1 MWKCREEGKCV
12 ENGNWSGRRRAR
24 RWFHFLIS
32 SFPLISFL
40 AGCDRG
46 IADPAGT
53 VRLSVWSMW
62 TGGEEEN
69 FKRVLARY
77 HALHPNVIL
86 ENLGAV
92 RDDTKTVRAI
102 VAGVPP
108 DLFTLA
114 DSLYLGPLAANGAVY
129 ALDDWFRGAGLREKD
144 FVEASLYQCR
154 YRGRLFAMPYLIDAQ
169 ALLWNKKAFRRAGL
183 DPEKPP
189 GTLEELERY
198 AVALTKHDSAGN
210 MTQLGLAPVNHKTFS
225 AGDIYLFFKLF
236 GGRLYDPAANRLTA
250 DDPANIAALK
260 WYAGLVNSM
269 GGGRQVNAFAA
280 GFGQA
285 QGGNNP
291 FFMGKAAM
299 MINGEWT
306 PYWAHRYAPGL
317 EYGVAPIPP
326 PANKPERART
336 TWFGGNM
343 FCIPKGSR
351 HPKEAW
357 ELLVWMQSD
366 EAQILFAEAMNNVPN
381 RISALRSKELRQG
394 APYKPLFA
402 KFLDLADSPNG
413 GAFPAVPVAN
423 LYANEIVNAL
433 DLVLDGQKSPESALR
448 DVRERVQKELSRY

>member
-1 MWKCREEGKCV
+1 MVGMGVSKCGEMAKLAT
-12 ENGNWSGRRRAR
+12 RRRLLTCC
-24 RWFHFLIS
+24 HFLIS
-32 SFPLISFL
+32 SFPLLPFL
-40 AGCDRG
+40 FGCGRG

-53 VRLSVWSMW
+53 VRLSLWSMW
-62 TGGEEEN
+62 TGAEEEN

-77 HALHPNVIL
+77 HELHANIIV

-108 DLFTLA
+108 DLFTLY
-114 DSLYLGPLAANGAVY
+114 DSLYLGPMAANEAVY
-129 ALDDWFRGAGLREKD
+129 ALDDWFHGAGLQEKD
-144 FVEASLYQCR
+144 FVEASLDQCR
-154 YRGRLFAMPYLIDAQ
+154 YRGKLFAMPYLIDAQ
-169 ALLWNKKAFRRAGL
+169 ALFWNKRAFRRAGL

-189 GTLEELERY
+189 GTLEELEKY
-198 AVALTKHDSAGN
+198 AVALTKHDANGN
-210 MTQLGLAPVNHKTFS
+210 MIQLGIAPVNHKTFS

-250 DDPANIAALK
+250 DDPANVTAMN
-260 WYAGLVNSM
+260 WYAGLVKSM
-269 GGGRQVNAFAA
+269 GGWRQVNAFAA

-291 FFMGKAAM
+291 FFMGKTAM

-317 EYGVAPIPP
+317 DYGVAPMPA
-326 PANKPERART
+326 PANRPERART

-343 FCIPKGSR
+343 FCIPKGSK

-357 ELLVWMQSD
+357 ELLVWMQTD

-381 RISALRSKELRQG
+381 RISALGSKKLRRG
-394 APYKPLFA
+394 GPYKAQFA

-423 LYANEIVNAL
+423 LYANEITNAL
-433 DLVLDGQKSPESALR
+433 DLVLDGQKSSQFALR
-448 DVRERVQKELSRY
+448 DVRERVQKELGRY